1 MSGARAAVGGG
12 PAPRAERA
20 YAPPAGSIP
29 TLGVPD
35 LSGVRRAHLIG
46 VGGAGMRGIA
56 RLLLARGVAVT
67 GSDLKASPALDELRA
82 AGADVRVGHR
92 ADQVG
97 DPDVVVISTAI
108 PARNP
113 ELVRA
118 RERGLPI
125 LARAQ
130 VLAALAEGR
139 RLLAVAGTHGKTT
152 TTSMLAWIVERA
164 GMDPT
169 YVIGGDLNEI
179 GSGARH
185 GEGDVF
191 VAEADE
197 SDGSFLLLR
206 PSVAVVTNV
215 EEDHLDFYR
224 GGRAEIE
231 AAFARFCERSARVIA
246 CADDPGARAA
256 VARAGT
262 DAVTYGTGPGSVA
275 RVEVGEEDPATG
287 RLLLPD
293 GRVDLRLPVPG
304 RHNLLN
310 AAAAVLAAG
319 LVGVRAEEAAGRLAS
334 FPGVRRRFEFRGEA
348 RGARFHDDYAHHPT
362 EITATIAA
370 ARARRPARVVAVFQP
385 HRYTRTEALWEPL
398 GRALAGADL
407 ILVTDVY
414 AAGEEPIPGVSGEL
428 VAHAA
433 AAAGGA
439 VRYLP
444 HRAELVEQLAREIR
458 AGDLVLTLGAGDVTL
473 VAEEVL
479 ERLGEPR

>member
-1 MSGARAAVGGG
+1 
-12 PAPRAERA
+12 
-20 YAPPAGSIP
+20 
-29 TLGVPD
+29 
-35 LSGVRRAHLIG
+35 
-46 VGGAGMRGIA
+46 MRGIA
-56 RLLLARGVAVT
+56 RLLLSRGVAVT
-67 GSDLKASPALDELRA
+67 GSDLKDSSALDELRA
-82 AGADVRVGHR
+82 AGAEIHVGHR
-92 ADQVG
+92 AEQLG
-97 DPDVVVISTAI
+97 DPDVVVISSAI

-118 RERGLPI
+118 RERGLPV

-139 RLLAVAGTHGKTT
+139 RLVAVAGTHGKTT
-152 TTSMLAWIVERA
+152 TASMLAWIAERA
-164 GMDPT
+164 GLDPT

-185 GEGDVF
+185 GAGPLF

-206 PSVAVVTNV
+206 PWAAVVTNV

-224 GGRAEIE
+224 GGRPEIE
-231 AAFARFCERSARVIA
+231 AAFARFCERSGRVIA
-246 CADDPGARAA
+246 CGDDPGARAA
-256 VARAGT
+256 VERAA
-262 DAVTYGTGPGSVA
+262 DRALTYGIGPGNAA
-275 RVEVGEEDPATG
+275 RVEVVGEAPAAG
-287 RLLLPD
+287 RLLSPD

-319 LVGVRAEEAAGRLAS
+319 LVGVPPEEAAALLAS
-334 FPGVRRRFEFRGEA
+334 FPGVRRRFEFRGEG

-362 EITATIAA
+362 EIGATIAA
-370 ARARRPARVVAVFQP
+370 ARARRPSRLIAVFQP

-398 GRALAGADL
+398 GRALTGADL

-433 AAAGGA
+433 AAGGGA
-439 VRYLP
+439 VLYLP
-444 HRAELVEQLAREIR
+444 HRAELVERLAREVR
-458 AGDLVLTLGAGDVTL
+458 PGDLVLTLGAGDVTL

-479 ERLGEPR
+479 ERLGEAR